1 MAETKEHVLTHPF
14 SQIIYK
20 MHLILLV
27 ARTMME
33 NGADSDRTS
42 QYIMR
47 TAAYMGIPA
56 ENVSCHIAYTT
67 IMLNIKDEERT
78 YTRFSKCRTH
88 RVNMLVLSA
97 VSRMIWR
104 AMRDAWSLERFE
116 REMEKLDER
125 KAPYGDFLTALGASF
140 ACAGS
145 CALFGCDLAAFFITA
160 LSAFVGFYARRFC
173 NEHGF
178 NVYAGIAI
186 AAFAATLAAVLL
198 QGLDLSATPMLP
210 IVACTLFIVPGVPLI
225 NAANDLLN
233 HFITSG
239 MTRAFDTLLIV
250 CSTAFGMAIAL
261 RLGHV
266 SSFTTVSLSPG
277 EIYLYHPLA
286 AAIAAGG
293 FSLIFSVPRRLL
305 WVVSTGGIITI
316 LLRNICMFE
325 LGMSQAAGTFL
336 ASAFV
341 GVLALFAI
349 HWFHTPNIVLTIP
362 SAIPLIPGVLLYR
375 FFFTLLNI
383 NEVSTS
389 LLLAALRNGVEA
401 ATIIAGI
408 AIGVAI
414 PSIFWSRQI
423 QRNKIAQEK
432 KLLASRFVD
441 QED

>member
-1 MAETKEHVLTHPF
+1 
-14 SQIIYK
+14 
-20 MHLILLV
+20 
-27 ARTMME
+27 
-33 NGADSDRTS
+33 
-42 QYIMR
+42 
-47 TAAYMGIPA
+47 
-56 ENVSCHIAYTT
+56 
-67 IMLNIKDEERT
+67 
-78 YTRFSKCRTH
+78 
-88 RVNMLVLSA
+88 
-97 VSRMIWR
+97 
-104 AMRDAWSLERFE
+104 
-116 REMEKLDER
+116 
-125 KAPYGDFLTALGASF
+125 
-140 ACAGS
+140 
-145 CALFGCDLAAFFITA
+145 
-160 LSAFVGFYARRFC
+160 
-173 NEHGF
+173 
-178 NVYAGIAI
+178 
-186 AAFAATLAAVLL
+186 
-198 QGLDLSATPMLP
+198 
-210 IVACTLFIVPGVPLI
+210 
-225 NAANDLLN
+225 
-233 HFITSG
+233 

-305 WVVSTGGIITI
+305 WVVSAGGIITI

-383 NEVSTS
+383 NEVSTP

-401 ATIIAGI
+401 ASIIAGI

>member
-1 MAETKEHVLTHPF
+1 MSETKEHVLTHPF
-14 SQIIYK
+14 SQVIYK

-27 ARTMME
+27 ARMMME

-67 IMLNIKDEERT
+67 IMLNVKDDERT

-88 RVNMLVLSA
+88 RVNMLILSA

-104 AMRDAWSLERFE
+104 AMRDAWSLEHFE
-116 REMEKLDER
+116 REVENLEKR
-125 KAPYGDFLTALGASF
+125 KPPYSGFLTALGAGF

-160 LSAFVGFYARRFC
+160 LAAFLGFYVRRFC

-186 AAFAATLAAVLL
+186 AAFAATLVAVLL
-198 QGLDLSATPMLP
+198 QNLGLSATPMLP

-250 CSTAFGMAIAL
+250 SSTAFGMAVAL
-261 RLGHV
+261 RLGQI

-293 FSLIFSVPRRLL
+293 FSMIFSVPRRLL
-305 WVVSTGGIITI
+305 WVVSAGGVITI

-336 ASAFV
+336 GSAFV
-341 GVLALFAI
+341 GVLALSAI

-383 NEVSTS
+383 NEVSTE

-408 AIGVAI
+408 TIGVAM
-414 PSIFWSRQI
+414 PNIFWSRQI
-423 QRNKIAQEK
+423 QRNKLAQEK